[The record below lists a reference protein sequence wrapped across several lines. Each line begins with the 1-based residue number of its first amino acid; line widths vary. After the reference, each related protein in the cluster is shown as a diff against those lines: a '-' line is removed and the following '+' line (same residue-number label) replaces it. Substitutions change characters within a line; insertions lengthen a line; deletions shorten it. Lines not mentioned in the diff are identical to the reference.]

1 MPTDI
6 DHEPRPCDTADSR
19 ACAFHLIRFAEDEDG
34 LASACVWLT
43 PVSVGLWFLIGF
55 WGWRAISG

>member
-6 DHEPRPCDTADSR
+6 DYEPRPCDTADSR
-19 ACAFHLIRFAEDEDG
+19 ACSIDCIVWPEDEDG

-43 PVSVGLWFLIGF
+43 PVSVGMWFLIGF
-55 WGWRAISG
+55 WGWRLIGG